1 MGPENSLTRAQ
12 IKRRN
17 RSNIYR
23 VILENPGISRQEI
36 ARALDLSLPTVLN
49 NLTDL
54 TEEGLVQ
61 KVGRPWGYRRE
72 KGLYLRDRAGRAH
85 GGGFDI
91 TRHHIT
97 AVLID
102 LNGEIM
108 SRIRIRMD
116 FQRTDEKYMR
126 RLGEIVGLLI
136 AEAGVKKE
144 SVLGVGFGVP
154 GLISEDNQKVFYGKI
169 LDFDDVTLGEFSRY
183 ISFDGALFND
193 ADAAAYAEFHSH
205 PDLEN
210 AFYVMLSN
218 NVGGALI
225 MNGQVWR
232 GRNLCAAEIGHITLD
247 PDGPRCYCGQKGCM
261 DIYCAATVLDS
272 GYDDSLEKFFGHL
285 RQGEEKAV
293 SIWNEYLDHL
303 AKAINVL
310 RLLLDCPII
319 LGGYV
324 GAYMNDYIEDLRER
338 AEKLYSFQS
347 PASEVLCCQCRK
359 EAIAAGAALRFI
371 TDYIAAI

>member
-23 VILENPGISRQEI
+23 VILETPGISRQEI

-61 KVGRPWGYRRE
+61 KVGALGDT
-72 KGLYLRDRAGRAH
+72 GGRKAYTY
-85 GGGFDI
+85 GIVPDARTAVGFDI

-116 FQRTDEKYMR
+116 FQRTDEYMR
-126 RLGEIVGLLI
+126 RLGEIVGSLI

-154 GLISEDNQKVFYGKI
+154 GLITEDNQKVFYGKI